1 MSPTEGAIA
10 SIAECEGRLR
20 AAVLAA
26 DVAAL
31 DALLADVVVFVDQ
44 AGRVLTK
51 AMDLE
56 THRSGR
62 LRVTRLE
69 FSEPVSR
76 DLGEAAVVVVVRA
89 AVAGTFGG
97 APFAGEYCYTRV
109 WHRRAAGWQVVAAHC
124 SAIA

>member
-76 DLGEAAVVVVVRA
+76 DLGEAAVVVVRA
-89 AVAGTFGG
+89 AVAGTFDG
-97 APFAGEYCYTRV
+97 APFASEYRYTRV

-124 SAIA
+124 SAVA